1 MIPGML
7 LKERLRWIFSS
18 SILLLT
24 VNQGRMFFEL
34 LWALVWPST
43 LSTVDIFLYP
53 LLPAV
58 ALLIWYKGLNRKY
71 EGFKIGRDYALG

>member
-1 MIPGML
+1 
-7 LKERLRWIFSS
+7 
-18 SILLLT
+18 
-24 VNQGRMFFEL
+24 MFFEL

-43 LSTVDIFLYP
+43 LSTVDILLYP